1 MKSYAVSIEICRVKT
16 REDAD
21 ALAKYMSDLVGDFP
35 DAYVCVSE
43 YQETPKSIIASF
55 RPPKTLEQR
64 NLPARKEVEVIESH
78 VAEPRPAP

>member
-1 MKSYAVSIEICRVKT
+1 MIRYAVSIEICRVKN

-21 ALAKYMSDLVGDFP
+21 TLAKYMAELVGDFP

-55 RPPKTLEQR
+55 RPPKTLQQR
-64 NLPARKEVEVIESH
+64 KLPARETVKVIE
-78 VAEPRPAP
+78 APVP

>member
-1 MKSYAVSIEICRVKT
+1 MIRYAVSIEICRVKT
-16 REDAD
+16 RGDAD
-21 ALAKYMSDLVGDFP
+21 ALAKYMAELVGDFP

-64 NLPARKEVEVIESH
+64 NLPAREAVEVIEAST
-78 VAEPRPAP
+78 AGA

>member
-1 MKSYAVSIEICRVKT
+1 MIRYAVSIEICRVKT

-21 ALAKYMSDLVGDFP
+21 ALAKYMAELVGDFP

-64 NLPARKEVEVIESH
+64 KLPVRKAVEVIEASTTG
-78 VAEPRPAP
+78 A